1 MQLLE
6 NMDFQRAPFMTIV
19 RVKQNVVLTPA
30 EEQQLADWAVQMGR
44 IGYGHTREQRNRN
57 KLHLYQD
64 RARQVKFVGGAIY
77 CTIPSKK
84 KRAASEQMID
94 YLRQKEEKKQAE
106 GEPKR
111 KKMVN

>member
-1 MQLLE
+1 
-6 NMDFQRAPFMTIV
+6 
-19 RVKQNVVLTPA
+19 
-30 EEQQLADWAVQMGR
+30 MGTQESKETG
-44 IGYGHTREQRNRN
+44 INCT
-57 KLHLYQD
+57 

-77 CTIPSKK
+77 CTIRRELGHS
-84 KRAASEQMID
+84 SEQMID

>member
-1 MQLLE
+1 
-6 NMDFQRAPFMTIV
+6 MTIV

-77 CTIPSKK
+77 CTIRRELGHS
-84 KRAASEQMID
+84 SEQMID

>member
-1 MQLLE
+1 
-6 NMDFQRAPFMTIV
+6 MTIV
-19 RVKQNVVLTPA
+19 RVKQKVVLTPA

-64 RARQVKFVGGAIY
+64 RAKFVGGAIY

-84 KRAASEQMID
+84 KRAGTLQ
-94 YLRQKEEKKQAE
+94 
-106 GEPKR
+106 
-111 KKMVN
+111 